1 MKEFK
6 ILILFLFISLFTSCQ
21 KEEEEIIDDSQ
32 NPAPANLVVGTP
44 LVNLLA
50 RTSQF
55 PTGIDNVL
63 DNSSCF
69 YVQLPVT
76 ITVNSQNV
84 TISNQSDYQTVQ
96 NIKDASSL
104 DNDIVFF
111 TYPITIKFQDFTTK
125 IINSLSELNNEINN
139 CDDDDGFDEIDCISI
154 NYPISINIYNTDN
167 QVANTITMQ
176 SNSQFFNFIDNLSS
190 SVIAAIVYPIS
201 VTDSNGNN
209 VVVNNNSQLETLIDD
224 SIDDCN
230 SGSGGGSN
238 PSFSSI
244 LTSGTWRIT
253 YFYDDGDETSSFT
266 GYSFTF
272 NANWTSIAIKN
283 ATSINGTWT
292 TYLDSGNT
300 KLDLSFDGDTLDEIE
315 DDWRVTEYSATEIRL
330 KDVSG
335 GNGGTDYLYFTKN

>member
-1 MKEFK
+1 MKNFK
-6 ILILFLFISLFTSCQ
+6 YFILFVILTFSVSCQ
-21 KEEEEIIDDSQ
+21 KEEEEIQDDSQ
-32 NPAPANLVVGTP
+32 NPAPANLVSGTP

-50 RTSQF
+50 RTSQS
-55 PTGIDNVL
+55 PTSIDNVL

-69 YVQLPVT
+69 SVQLPVA

-84 TISNQSDYQTVQ
+84 TISSQSDYQTVQ
-96 NIKDASSL
+96 NIKNASSM
-104 DNDIVFF
+104 DNDIVYF

-125 IINSLSELNNEINN
+125 VINSLSELNNEINN
-139 CDDDDGFDEIDCISI
+139 CDDDGFDEIDCIAI
-154 NYPISINIYNTDN
+154 NYPVSINIYNTDN
-167 QVANTITMQ
+167 QIANTIVLQ
-176 SNSQFFNFIDNLSS
+176 NNSQFFNFIDNLSS
-190 SVIAAIVYPIS
+190 TVIAAIVYPIS

-209 VVVNNNSQLETLIDD
+209 VVISNNSQLETLIDD

-230 SGSGGGSN
+230 TGSGGSS

-253 YFYDDGDETSSFT
+253 YFYDDGDETSSFA
-266 GYSFTF
+266 GYNFTF

-292 TYLDSGNT
+292 TYIDSGNT
-300 KLDLSFDGDTLDEIE
+300 KLDLSFNGDTLDEIE
-315 DDWRVTEYSATEIRL
+315 DDWRVTEYSSTEIRL

>member
-1 MKEFK
+1 MKRFK
-6 ILILFLFISLFTSCQ
+6 ILFSIVILFSLISCQ

-44 LVNLLA
+44 LVSLLA

-69 YVQLPVT
+69 SVQLPVVV
-76 ITVNSQNV
+76 TVNSQNV
-84 TISNQSDYQTVQ
+84 IVSSQSDYQTVQ

-139 CDDDDGFDEIDCISI
+139 CDDDDGFDEIDCIAI

-167 QVANTITMQ
+167 QIANTITVQ
-176 SNSQFFNFIDNLSS
+176 NNSQFFNFIDNLSS
-190 SVIAAIVYPIS
+190 SVIAAIAYPIS
-201 VTDSNGNN
+201 VTDSNANN
-209 VVVNNNSQLETLIDD
+209 IVVNNNSQLESLIDD

-230 SGSGGGSN
+230 AGSGGSN
-238 PSFSSI
+238 LVFSSVVS
-244 LTSGTWRIT
+244 SGTWKIT
-253 YFYDDGDETSSFT
+253 YFYDDGDETSDYA
-266 GYSFTF
+266 GYNFTF
-272 NANWTSIAIKN
+272 NANGTSIATKN
-283 ATSINGTWT
+283 SSSINGSWS

-300 KLDLSFDGDTLDEIE
+300 IFDLLFNGDTLDEIE
-315 DDWRVTEYSATEIRL
+315 EDWRVIEFSSTIIRL
-330 KDVSG
+330 KDASG
-335 GNGGTDYLYFTKN
+335 GSDDIDYLNFTKN

>member
-1 MKEFK
+1 MKSFK
-6 ILILFLFISLFTSCQ
+6 YIILLVILASSISCQ
-21 KEEEEIIDDSQ
+21 KEEEEIYDDSQ
-32 NPAPANLVVGTP
+32 NPAPANLIVGTP

-50 RTSQF
+50 RTSQS
-55 PTGIDNVL
+55 PTSIDNVL

-69 YVQLPVT
+69 SVQLPVAV
-76 ITVNSQNV
+76 TVNSQNILV
-84 TISNQSDYQTVQ
+84 TNQWGYQSVQ
-96 NIKDASSL
+96 NAKDASTT
-104 DNDIVFF
+104 DDDIVYF
-111 TYPITIKFQDFTTK
+111 TYPITIKFQNFTTK
-125 IINSLSELNNEINN
+125 VINSLSELNNEINN
-139 CDDDDGFDEIDCISI
+139 CDDDDSFDEIDCITI

-167 QVANTITMQ
+167 QVANTLVMQ
-176 SNSQFFNFIDNLSS
+176 NNSQFFNFIDNLSP
-190 SVIAAIVYPIS
+190 SVIAAIAYPIS

-209 VVVNNNSQLETLIDD
+209 LVISSNSQLEVFIDD

-230 SGSGGGSN
+230 AGSGGSS

-253 YFYDDGDETSSFT
+253 YFYDNGDETSNFT
-266 GYSFTF
+266 GYNFTF

-300 KLDLSFDGDTLDEIE
+300 KLDLSFDGDTLSEIE

>member
-32 NPAPANLVVGTP
+32 NPALANLVVGTP

-84 TISNQSDYQTVQ
+84 TVSNQSDYQTVQ

-104 DNDIVFF
+104 DNDVVFF
-111 TYPITIKFQDFTTK
+111 TYPITIKFQDFTSK
-125 IINSLSELNNEINN
+125 VINSLSELNNEIND
-139 CDDDDGFDEIDCISI
+139 CDDDDDLDEIDCITI

-167 QVANTITMQ
+167 QIANTITLQ
-176 SNSQFFNFIDNLSS
+176 NNSQFFNFIDNLSS

-209 VVVNNNSQLETLIDD
+209 VVVNSNSQLETLIDD

-230 SGSGGGSN
+230 SGSGGPN
-238 PSFSSI
+238 LVFSSVVS
-244 LTSGTWRIT
+244 SGTWRIT
-253 YFYDDGDETSSFT
+253 YFYDDGDETSDYA
-266 GYSFTF
+266 GYNFTF
-272 NANWTSIAIKN
+272 NAIGTSIATKN
-283 ATSINGTWT
+283 STSINGTWS

-300 KLDLSFDGDTLDEIE
+300 IFDLLFNGDTLDEIE
-315 DDWRVTEYSATEIRL
+315 DDWRVVEFSSTIIRL
-330 KDVSG
+330 KDSSG
-335 GNGGTDYLYFTKN
+335 GSNDTDYLNFTKN

>member
-1 MKEFK
+1 
-6 ILILFLFISLFTSCQ
+6 
-21 KEEEEIIDDSQ
+21 
-32 NPAPANLVVGTP
+32 
-44 LVNLLA
+44 
-50 RTSQF
+50 
-55 PTGIDNVL
+55 
-63 DNSSCF
+63 
-69 YVQLPVT
+69 
-76 ITVNSQNV
+76 
-84 TISNQSDYQTVQ
+84 
-96 NIKDASSL
+96 
-104 DNDIVFF
+104 
-111 TYPITIKFQDFTTK
+111 
-125 IINSLSELNNEINN
+125 
-139 CDDDDGFDEIDCISI
+139 
-154 NYPISINIYNTDN
+154 
-167 QVANTITMQ
+167 MQ

-266 GYSFTF
+266 GYNFTF